1 MARLYIGE
9 RTKEPKKN
17 LYVISECLLFLRLQI
32 LRTMPVNPQHI
43 TLMRQ
48 LVEESA
54 NHTVTTSNDFIF
66 LSGEIQGRLKETLSA
81 STLKRLWGYVEG
93 YASVR
98 PSTLDILARFV
109 GFPDWETFVS
119 DYCEVESV
127 QSSHRVVSKSLYT
140 KDLDVDNQVEIAWN
154 PNRRCK
160 LKYLGNSLFE
170 VVTSE
175 NAKLKPGDR
184 FLCQRFTKNQPLYVE
199 LITNDGN
206 TELFVM
212 GNKGGLTKLT
222 LPIPTYTQP
231 AT

>member
-1 MARLYIGE
+1 
-9 RTKEPKKN
+9 
-17 LYVISECLLFLRLQI
+17 
-32 LRTMPVNPQHI
+32 MPVNPQHI

-54 NHTVTTSNDFIF
+54 NHTVNTSNDFIF

-127 QSSHRVVSKSLYT
+127 QSSHRVMSESLYT
-140 KDLDVDNQVEIAWN
+140 KDLDIGDQVKICWN
-154 PNRRCK
+154 PNRRCL
-160 LKYLGNSLFE
+160 LKYLSNSLFE
-170 VVTSE
+170 VITSE
-175 NAKLKPGDR
+175 NAKLKSGDR
-184 FLCQRFTKNQPLYVE
+184 FLCQRFTMNQPLYVE
-199 LITNDGN
+199 LLTQDGN

-212 GNKGGLTKLT
+212 GNKGGLTEVRPMLSRRM
-222 LPIPTYTQP
+222 
-231 AT
+231 A

>member
-1 MARLYIGE
+1 M
-9 RTKEPKKN
+9 
-17 LYVISECLLFLRLQI
+17 
-32 LRTMPVNPQHI
+32 NPQHI

-54 NHTVTTSNDFIF
+54 NHTVNTSNDFIF

-140 KDLDVDNQVEIAWN
+140 KDLNVGNQVEIAWN
-154 PNRRCK
+154 PNRRCQ
-160 LKYLGNSLFE
+160 LNYLGNNLFE
-170 VVTSE
+170 VIASE
-175 NAKLKPGDR
+175 NSKLKSGDR
-184 FLCQRFTKNQPLYVE
+184 FLCQRFTMNQSLYVE
-199 LITNDGN
+199 LLTEGGS

-212 GNKGGLTKLT
+212 GNKGGLTEVRPL
-222 LPIPTYTQP
+222 LSRRM
-231 AT
+231 A